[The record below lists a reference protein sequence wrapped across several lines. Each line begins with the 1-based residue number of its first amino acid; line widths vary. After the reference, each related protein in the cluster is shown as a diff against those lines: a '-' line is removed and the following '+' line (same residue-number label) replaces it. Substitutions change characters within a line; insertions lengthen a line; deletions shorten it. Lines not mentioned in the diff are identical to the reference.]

1 MARPAILVVDDDPG
15 VRESFRLI
23 LEDHYDVV
31 DVPDGPSA
39 LDVVRASPM
48 DLVLLDIRLP
58 GMDGIEVLE
67 RIKAIDDRVEVIL
80 VTAVKTVRTAVAAMK
95 LGAFDYLTKPFEEDE
110 LLSLVSRALERRTL
124 EREVAVLRSELA
136 RTHELDDE
144 IVGKHPVMEKLHGL
158 IAQVARTSTTVL
170 ITGESGTGK
179 ELVARAIHRHGTRR
193 EGPFVA
199 VNPAAIVESL
209 IESELFGHERG
220 AFTGAHQRKLGKFE
234 LAQGGTLFLDEIGT
248 LRAELQAKLLR
259 VLQEREIERVGGTRS
274 IKIDVR
280 VIAATNTNLKEA
292 VSRGTFREDLY
303 YRLNVVPILMPPL
316 RERAQDVPLLAEH
329 FLRRDTRDFN
339 KRIEGLSP
347 EAVAALQAYRWP
359 GNVRELENVIERCVV
374 LAEGPVIQLNDLPLD
389 VLLPQQAIRVRAAE
403 ALPLNEATDQF
414 ERQIVLRVLER
425 VGWNLT
431 EAGRIL
437 AIHRNSLRV
446 KLARWGVRAPGGAR

>member
-1 MARPAILVVDDDPG
+1 MARPVILVVDDDPG

-39 LDVVRASPM
+39 LDVVRTSPM

-67 RIKAIDDRVEVIL
+67 RIKAIDDRAEVIL

-110 LLSLVSRALERRTL
+110 LLSLASRALERRTL
-124 EREVAVLRSELA
+124 EREVALLRSELA
-136 RTHELDDE
+136 RTHDFDE
-144 IVGKHPVMEKLHGL
+144 IVGEHPVMERLHGL

-179 ELVARAIHRHGTRR
+179 ELVARAIHRHGNQR

-234 LAQGGTLFLDEIGT
+234 LAQSGTLFLDEIGT
-248 LRAELQAKLLR
+248 LRADLQAKLLR

-280 VIAATNTNLKEA
+280 VIAATNTNLKDA

-303 YRLNVVPILMPPL
+303 YRLNVVPIVVPPL

-374 LAEGPVIQLNDLPLD
+374 LADGPVIQLNDLPLD
-389 VLLPQQAIRVRAAE
+389 VLLPQQATRVRAAE

-437 AIHRNSLRV
+437 AIHRNSLRM
-446 KLARWGVRAPGGAR
+446 KLARWGVRAPGGER